1 MKRIPGLLLAIIVM
15 ICVVQCAKKGNV
27 EGGPIDEDPPEF
39 VRANPENF
47 TTNFEEDE
55 IRIYFNE
62 YIKLD
67 KPQQQIIISP
77 PMDPKPSILP
87 LGSAR
92 KDVKIE
98 IFDTLEENTTY
109 TINFGKSIVDNNE
122 SNPFPYFK
130 YVFSTGDYI
139 DSLEI
144 AGAVKIANQ
153 KEPKENVSIFLYPAD
168 TTYSDSIIYQKTPR
182 YVTYSQD
189 STHIF
194 RLENLKAGDY
204 KLVAIWD
211 KNDNYLYNP
220 KSEYIGF
227 VEETISI
234 PTDSIFGITLFKE
247 ELNFTPKRP
256 SQLKGNQILFGYE
269 GFVDVD
275 SVEIELLSEKPV
287 GYETRLIKDA
297 EKDSL
302 YYWYNI
308 RPELDSLI
316 FEVRSPKTRDTLIL
330 PRFVELDRDSISVT
344 AEPSS
349 TINIEQNY
357 MLKSNTPI
365 VDFSEELISIKRGE
379 DSTDVPFN
387 SIFDRRL
394 NRIVLQFNKEP
405 AKSYKVTTL
414 PGAITDIFNES
425 NDTIRSNLK
434 TKPLDEFGTV
444 ILNIQNLKSLPAI
457 IQLTDLKGAVIA
469 EKYIEEGSTITFR
482 YINPANILVKV
493 LYDENGNGKWDTGN
507 FFKKQQAELIEYYRD
522 TLEVRP
528 NWDLNEA
535 INVN

>member
-168 TTYSDSIIYQKTPR
+168 TTYSDSIIYKKTPR

-269 GFVDVD
+269 GFVDMD